1 MKRINCSTNTS
12 LDDNASDNV
21 SKRKC
26 IEHNTNNRN
35 SAIITG
41 NNDES
46 HLTTSNFTDPELPLE
61 DDWITNSDND
71 NIIHRSTSVND
82 NTNDI
87 IALES
92 FVNEQFEQ
100 RMAFFKN
107 NPNMLSTTK
116 SDNQMNNDSNLFTTG
131 AFLDLETKIYGENW
145 TIPLKREESLSACL
159 LSATNL
165 ALLGIADE
173 DECCKKFM
181 EVLIPEAF
189 RKLHCSHHI
198 NNWSHEVQ
206 LSIYEITI
214 LLIDLIAA
222 RLSYTPVPIQLLSTL
237 AIIFDANSV
246 FHQKHKN
253 QSFQYCFSNE
263 ELDDRLLSCPSF
275 LLITSS
281 DTHGWLCQI
290 INRFVEQKGIQNLA
304 EQFENHQ
311 SFTALEYNA
320 LLAPFVNCINYIMKG
335 KYRMLF
341 GKDIDQIFNYIE
353 NLKEQDF
360 HIEHGQLSFIFAEI
374 VKFNSEQLNNLVDC
388 IDESWKTQ
396 TMPMHMESIVLLGEI
411 GLKCEKQ
418 STARILQVL
427 WDATLTNGLSP
438 SMLDCFLRGHYQILS
453 EDRSEYD
460 EFRRDYSAKCIELV
474 QRKEVWYA
482 RSVKYLNEILRLDPT
497 NNKNFI
503 EILVNKYN
511 IINVLIENLSN
522 IQQDMWSKTEGS
534 VMPDTLVDGYLTFQ
548 ESTKNH
554 LEILSSVLKRGNS
567 SFLHKHT
574 EELWDI
580 LITNERANTC
590 DREFGFSWFVDCVE
604 YFNRET
610 QITLFKQRISKLNP
624 IYYCPRGNA
633 CFKLYSER
641 CNELR
646 NLVLNSST
654 SSMKPIINRDMNAL
668 VHIYQGDL
676 IVEQS
681 DVIVVCSLST
691 TLRESVLKIG
701 RDLMKYS
708 FETEYKN
715 NPTAPII
722 SIAASGQLAAKTVYF
737 LPWKPNVDNIKCCES
752 IRKFV
757 SDAMEKAATEN
768 YKSIAFPAVGCGQY
782 GCSISLVAW
791 TLVDEVYRQL
801 VKYPLSV
808 SFVILPNRTD
818 IYNEFQEQ
826 INLVQQTSEIK
837 SLSVAIG
844 KGTVEVE
851 LGDITTQK
859 VDVIV
864 GNSSSDILKKEIMN
878 AAGNDVKIAYGKEY
892 ENSQKSLILSIP
904 SGKLPCKQIFFIK
917 WDPDRNED
925 VLQQSI
931 VDFIWNIIQNVILY
945 KFTSVAFPAIGCG
958 QYRCPTNIVVK
969 TMVKEIKHQLAMRN
983 IPLTVKFVIQP
994 KQQTIFNQFCNQILS
1009 SREEFGTSI
1018 DYQLPSTWE
1027 QSTGNKLRFV
1037 VSSNSA
1043 EYKSIIADF
1052 DQTMNRKYTA
1062 IIQLERIQNERW
1074 YAQYVAHSKEF
1085 RQRLNTDT
1093 EKCLYHGCSQQVAD
1107 SIIKNCFNRSFAGK
1121 HGTVYGVGVYF
1132 SSYADYSHSFTE
1144 PDSNAE
1150 RCMFMARALIGNTT
1164 QGNTS
1169 IRSPPDGFDSTTNG
1183 RHIFVIYHDA
1193 QAFAEYLITYK

>member
-35 SAIITG
+35 SAIIAV

-46 HLTTSNFTDPELPLE
+46 HLTTSNSIDPELPLE

-237 AIIFDANSV
+237 AILFDANSV

-311 SFTALEYNA
+311 SFTALEYNV

-374 VKFNSEQLNNLVDC
+374 VKFNSEQLNNLIDC
-388 IDESWKTQ
+388 IDESWKTH
-396 TMPMHMESIVLLGEI
+396 TIPMHMESIVLLGEI

-427 WDATLTNGLSP
+427 WDATLINGLSP
-438 SMLDCFLRGHYQILS
+438 SMLDCFLRSHYQILS

-474 QRKEVWYA
+474 QRKEVWHA

-511 IINVLIENLSN
+511 IVNVLIENLSN

-534 VMPDTLVDGYLTFQ
+534 VMPDTLIHGHLTFQ

-580 LITNERANTC
+580 LITNERASTC
-590 DREFGFSWFVDCVE
+590 DREFGFSWFMDCVE
-604 YFNRET
+604 HFNRET

-624 IYYCPRGNA
+624 IHYCPRGNA
-633 CFKLYSER
+633 CYKLYSER

-654 SSMKPIINRDMNAL
+654 SSMKPIINRDLNAL

-676 IVEQS
+676 VVEQS

-701 RDLMKYS
+701 GDLMKYS

-801 VKYPLSV
+801 
-808 SFVILPNRTD
+808 
-818 IYNEFQEQ
+818 
-826 INLVQQTSEIK
+826 TSEIK

-851 LGDITTQK
+851 IGDITTQK
-859 VDVIV
+859 VDVII
-864 GNSSSDILKKEIMN
+864 GNASSDILKKEIMN
-878 AAGNDVKIAYGKEY
+878 AAGNDVKIAYAKEY
-892 ENSQKSLILSIP
+892 ENNQKSLILSIP

-931 VDFIWNIIQNVILY
+931 VDFIWNIIQNIILY

-1037 VSSNSA
+1037 VPSNSA

-1150 RCMFMARALIGNTT
+1150 RCMFMARVLIGNTT
-1164 QGNTS
+1164 QGNNL
-1169 IRSPPDGFDSTTNG
+1169 IKSPPVGFDSTTNG

>member
-35 SAIITG
+35 SAIIAV

-46 HLTTSNFTDPELPLE
+46 HLTTSNSIDPELPLE

-374 VKFNSEQLNNLVDC
+374 VKFNSEQLNNLIDC

-438 SMLDCFLRGHYQILS
+438 SMLDCFLRSHYQILS

-511 IINVLIENLSN
+511 IVNVLIENLSN
-522 IQQDMWSKTEGS
+522 IQQDMWNKTEGS
-534 VMPDTLVDGYLTFQ
+534 VMPDTLVDGHITFQ

-580 LITNERANTC
+580 LITNERASTC
-590 DREFGFSWFVDCVE
+590 DREFGFSWFMDCVE
-604 YFNRET
+604 HFNRQT
-610 QITLFKQRISKLNP
+610 QITLFNQRISKLNP
-624 IYYCPRGNA
+624 IYYCLKGNA
-633 CFKLYSER
+633 CYKLYSER

-654 SSMKPIINRDMNAL
+654 SSMKPIINRDLNAL

-701 RDLMKYS
+701 GDLIKYS

-757 SDAMEKAATEN
+757 SNAMEKAANEN

-801 VKYPLSV
+801 
-808 SFVILPNRTD
+808 
-818 IYNEFQEQ
+818 
-826 INLVQQTSEIK
+826 TSEIK

-851 LGDITTQK
+851 IGDITTQK
-859 VDVIV
+859 VDVII

-878 AAGNDVKIAYGKEY
+878 AAGNDVKIAYAKEY
-892 ENSQKSLILSIP
+892 ENNQKSLILSIP

-983 IPLTVKFVIQP
+983 IPLTVKFVIQS

-1037 VSSNSA
+1037 VPSNSA

-1150 RCMFMARALIGNTT
+1150 RCMFMARVLIGNTT
-1164 QGNTS
+1164 QGNSS
-1169 IRSPPDGFDSTTNG
+1169 IRSPPVGFDSTTNG